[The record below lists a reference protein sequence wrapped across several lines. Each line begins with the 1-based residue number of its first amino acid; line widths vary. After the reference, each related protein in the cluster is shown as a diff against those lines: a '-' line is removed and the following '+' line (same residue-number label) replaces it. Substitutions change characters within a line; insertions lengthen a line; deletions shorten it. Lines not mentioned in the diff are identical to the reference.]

1 MLAAVITSIPTD
13 PPGALRRDLSPWSG
27 GQGPFFC
34 TAPTTDDR
42 GMDEPVDLDA
52 LAAELLADA
61 AMQGALRAAHT
72 LPHPVDGLRQTV
84 IALIAGQRL
93 AEHESPGPASL
104 MVLRGRVRLV
114 AGEQSVELGAARICP
129 IPNQRHGVEAHE
141 DSVLLLSVAVP
152 QRAP

>member
-1 MLAAVITSIPTD
+1 MRAM
-13 PPGALRRDLSPWSG
+13 
-27 GQGPFFC
+27 
-34 TAPTTDDR
+34 DD
-42 GMDEPVDLDA
+42 GLVDLDA
-52 LAAELLADA
+52 LATELLADA

-84 IALIAGQRL
+84 IALIGGQQL
-93 AEHESPGPASL
+93 AEHESPGPASV

-114 AGEQSVELGAARICP
+114 ADGRAVEVAASQICP
-129 IPNQRHGVEAHE
+129 IPNRRHAVEADE